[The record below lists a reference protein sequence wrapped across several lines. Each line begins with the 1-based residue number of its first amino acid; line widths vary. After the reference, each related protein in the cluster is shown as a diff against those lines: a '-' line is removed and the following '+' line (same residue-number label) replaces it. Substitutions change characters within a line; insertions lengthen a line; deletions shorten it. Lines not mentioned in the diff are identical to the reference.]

1 VFYIKAPFRALYK
14 IYFGLMFFITLA
26 IQFPVY
32 YILTRSEKT
41 TGPIFAMHR
50 YFWSPLL
57 QVLLLVWVHK
67 KRKIEFPKNT
77 PFIVC
82 PNHTSYHDIIFMN
95 RVIPGKFIFMGKAEL
110 KKWPLMNVF
119 FKNGKFNISVNRKSA
134 LEATRSLQLAKKRL
148 AENKSIILFPEGTIP
163 DNAPVLN
170 RFKAGAFKLAIET
183 QVPIVPV
190 TFLDN
195 WALMSEP
202 TSLFGPCRPGISRV
216 IVHDP
221 IITVGM
227 TEKDIVPL
235 QNRVFELIE
244 NDMKKYVY
252 PKLKL

>member
-1 VFYIKAPFRALYK
+1 MYYIFAPFRALYK
-14 IYFGLMFFITLA
+14 IYFGLMFFGTLA
-26 IQFPVY
+26 IQFPIY
-32 YILTRSEKT
+32 YILTRSEKLT
-41 TGPIFAMHR
+41 PAIFYMKR

-57 QVLLLVWVHK
+57 QILLLVWVQN
-67 KRKIEFPKNT
+67 KRKINFPKNT

-95 RVIPGKFIFMGKAEL
+95 RVIPGRFLFMGKAEL

-134 LEATRSLQLAKKRL
+134 MEATRSLQLAKKRL
-148 AENKSIILFPEGTIP
+148 KENKSIVIFPEGTIP

-183 QVPIVPV
+183 QTPIIPV

-195 WALMSEP
+195 WALMSDP
-202 TSLFGPCRPGISRV
+202 MDLFGHCRPGISRV

-221 IITVGM
+221 ISTVGM

-244 NDMKKYVY
+244 TDLKKYVY
-252 PKLKL
+252 HKLK

>member
-1 VFYIKAPFRALYK
+1 MYYIFAPLRALYK
-14 IYFGLMFFITLA
+14 IYFGLMFFGTLA
-26 IQFPVY
+26 LQFPIY
-32 YILTRSEKT
+32 YILTRSEKLT
-41 TGPIFAMHR
+41 PAIFYMKR

-57 QVLLLVWVHK
+57 QVLLLVWVQN
-67 KRKIEFPKNT
+67 KRKINFPKNT

-95 RVIPGKFIFMGKAEL
+95 RVIPGRFLFMGKAEL

-134 LEATRSLQLAKKRL
+134 MEATRSLQLAKKRL
-148 AENKSIILFPEGTIP
+148 SQNKSIVIFPEGTIP

-183 QVPIVPV
+183 QTPIIPV

-195 WALMSEP
+195 WALMSDP
-202 TSLFGPCRPGISRV
+202 MDLFGPCRPGISRV

-221 IITVGM
+221 ISTLGL

-235 QNRVFELIE
+235 QNKVFELIE
-244 NDMKKYVY
+244 ADLKKYVY
-252 PKLKL
+252 PKLK

>member
-1 VFYIKAPFRALYK
+1 MFYVKAPFRALYK

-26 IQFPVY
+26 VQFPVY

-41 TGPIFAMHR
+41 TGPIFAMQR

-57 QVLLLVWVHK
+57 QVLLLVWVHN
-67 KRKIEFPKNT
+67 KRKNKFPKSG

-82 PNHTSYHDIIFMN
+82 PNHTSYHDIIFMH
-95 RVIPGKFIFMGKAEL
+95 RVVPGKFIFMGKAEL

-134 LEATRSLQLAKKRL
+134 LEATRSLQLAKTRL
-148 AENKSIILFPEGTIP
+148 KENKSIIIFPEGTIP

-170 RFKAGAFKLAIET
+170 RFKAGAFKLAIEA

-190 TFLDN
+190 TFLDH
-195 WALMSEP
+195 WVLMSEP

-252 PKLKL
+252 PKLK